1 MQGLLPRAHRNRN
14 SRMLAILLSLAT
26 MTALLLMIGGFW
38 MWTRDRKRSLL
49 LLATSVVILFNVW
62 MWTTMPDPRF

>member
-1 MQGLLPRAHRNRN
+1 
-14 SRMLAILLSLAT
+14 MLAILLSLAT